1 MTHDDTATAAALDLQ
16 PGFVFDHLGELG
28 HGLLRTLAISGI
40 GIAGS
45 LVVGVA
51 LGALCAARVPV
62 ARQLARAYVEVF
74 RNTPLLV
81 QIFFLYFALPDIGFK
96 LSAFTVGW
104 LSLVLWGGAYNV
116 ENFRA
121 GFEAVEPGYV
131 EACRALGFS
140 GPAAFR
146 RVVLPL
152 GWRIALPSVTNTL
165 VSVFKNSSF
174 MIAISYPELTETAI
188 NIVSVSFRVFE
199 MFIAIGIVY
208 LVLVWLMSLGTR
220 ALERRLAVPGGH

>member
-1 MTHDDTATAAALDLQ
+1 MVMTDGYRFDA
-16 PGFVFDHLGELG
+16 GFVFSHLGELG
-28 HGLLRTLAISGI
+28 NGLLRTLAISAI
-40 GIAGS
+40 GMAGA
-45 LVVGVA
+45 LVVGVS
-51 LGALCAARVPV
+51 LGALCALRVPV
-62 ARQLARAYVEVF
+62 VRQLTRAYVEVF

-81 QIFFLYFALPDIGFK
+81 QIFFLYFALPDAGVK

-121 GFEAVEPGYV
+121 GFEAVQPGYV
-131 EACRALGFS
+131 EASRALGF
-140 GPAAFR
+140 PVLAAFR

-152 GWRIALPSVTNTL
+152 GWRIALPSVTNTQ

-188 NIVSVSFRVFE
+188 NIVSVRFRVFE
-199 MFIAIGIVY
+199 MFIAIGVVY
-208 LVLVWLMSLGTR
+208 LALVWLTSMGARSV
-220 ALERRLAVPGGH
+220 ERRFAIPGGL